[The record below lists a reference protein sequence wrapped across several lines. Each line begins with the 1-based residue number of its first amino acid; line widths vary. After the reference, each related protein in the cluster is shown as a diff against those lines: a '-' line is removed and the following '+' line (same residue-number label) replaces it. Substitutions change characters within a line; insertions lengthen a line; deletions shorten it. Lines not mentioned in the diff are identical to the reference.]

1 MNPLPKLRALLF
13 RKKFERD
20 MADEMR
26 MHLEMKA
33 RSLAEDGASPEEA
46 RHAARRA
53 FGGEEQ
59 IKELARE
66 QRGWVWFEQTV
77 QDIRFAFRRLGKAK
91 GYTCIALLTLAIGIG
106 GTTAIFG
113 IIDSRL

>member
-1 MNPLPKLRALLF
+1 MNLLRKLRALLF

-33 RSLAEDGASPEEA
+33 QSLAEDGASPEEA
-46 RHAARRA
+46 RFAARRA

-59 IKELARE
+59 VKEIARE
-66 QRGWVWFEQTV
+66 QRSSLWLEELTRNLRYTV
-77 QDIRFAFRRLGKAK
+77 QQSARAK
-91 GYTCIALLTLAIGIG
+91 GFTLVVVLTLAVAIGAS
-106 GTTAIFG
+106 AI
-113 IIDSRL
+113 